1 MEDNSEECGIEQCF
15 QTTSSDKNIVTLY
28 KDTMDELVDTLE
40 YSPSI
45 FDATAQE
52 VSNVSKLI
60 NKYSRIWLA
69 IRIVILA
76 IILSAAIFLSWWYN
90 AENVDESVK
99 TNTRYTWLTW
109 LETLDRVSGLALGI
123 AITLIS
129 KLIVSTA
136 TKWITKN
143 DILDVSAAIL
153 KKSKKS
159 E

>member
-1 MEDNSEECGIEQCF
+1 MEETTQLEDTIEH
-15 QTTSSDKNIVTLY
+15 
-28 KDTMDELVDTLE
+28 
-40 YSPSI
+40 SPSI
-45 FDATAQE
+45 FDANAEE
-52 VSNVSKLI
+52 VSKVNKLI
-60 NKYSRIWLA
+60 SKYYGIWLA

-76 IILSAAIFLSWWYN
+76 IILTAAIFLSWWYN

-99 TNTRYTWLTW
+99 KNTRYTWLTW

-129 KLIVSTA
+129 KLVVSTA

-143 DILDVSAAIL
+143 NILDVSAAIL

>member
-1 MEDNSEECGIEQCF
+1 MEE
-15 QTTSSDKNIVTLY
+15 TT
-28 KDTMDELVDTLE
+28 ELVDTIKH
-40 YSPSI
+40 SPSI
-45 FDATAQE
+45 FDANAEE
-52 VSNVSKLI
+52 VSKVNKLI
-60 NKYSRIWLA
+60 SKYSGIWLA

-76 IILSAAIFLSWWYN
+76 IILTAAIFLSWWYN

-129 KLIVSTA
+129 KLVVSTA

-143 DILDVSAAIL
+143 NILDVSAAIL